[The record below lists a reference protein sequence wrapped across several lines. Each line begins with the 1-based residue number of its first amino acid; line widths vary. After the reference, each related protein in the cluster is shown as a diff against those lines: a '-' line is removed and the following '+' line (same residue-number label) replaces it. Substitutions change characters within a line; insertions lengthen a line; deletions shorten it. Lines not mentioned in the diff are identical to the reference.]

1 MPIEIPCSFYIQSQN
16 EYRLTV
22 WLDITT
28 LWNIQ
33 RNTTFQLKNREQL
46 VI

>member
-1 MPIEIPCSFYIQSQN
+1 MLIEIPCSCYIQNQN

-22 WLDITT
+22 WIDITT